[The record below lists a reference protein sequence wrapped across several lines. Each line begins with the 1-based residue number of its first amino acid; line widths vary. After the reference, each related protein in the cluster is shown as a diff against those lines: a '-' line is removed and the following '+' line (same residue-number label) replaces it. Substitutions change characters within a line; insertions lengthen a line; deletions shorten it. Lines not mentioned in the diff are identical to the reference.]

1 MLFIV
6 HNPEA
11 KNFFFFQLGLK
22 YRQSLNTLLKTNVI
36 ENNPST
42 KLTESDTNG
51 FCSMQEILAQLF
63 CSKCRRRQ
71 SSIESTK
78 NVVHH

>member
-1 MLFIV
+1 MPILTTKRVISKLSDKLFCYAKQRNILFIV

-11 KNFFFFQLGLK
+11 KNFIFFQLGLK
-22 YRQSLNTLLKTNVI
+22 HHHTLNSLLKANVI

-51 FCSMQEILAQLF
+51 FSSM
-63 CSKCRRRQ
+63 
-71 SSIESTK
+71 
-78 NVVHH
+78 

>member
-1 MLFIV
+1 MSILTTKRVISKLSDKPFCYAKQRNKLFIV

-11 KNFFFFQLGLK
+11 KNFIFFQLKGLK
-22 YRQSLNTLLKTNVI
+22 VSLKTNVI

-51 FCSMQEILAQLF
+51 FCSM
-63 CSKCRRRQ
+63 
-71 SSIESTK
+71 
-78 NVVHH
+78 

>member
-1 MLFIV
+1 MSILTTKRVISKLSDKLFCYAKQRNMLFIV

-11 KNFFFFQLGLK
+11 KNFIFFQVDLK
-22 YRQSLNTLLKTNVI
+22 YRDTLNTLLKTNVI

-51 FCSMQEILAQLF
+51 FCFM
-63 CSKCRRRQ
+63 
-71 SSIESTK
+71 
-78 NVVHH
+78 